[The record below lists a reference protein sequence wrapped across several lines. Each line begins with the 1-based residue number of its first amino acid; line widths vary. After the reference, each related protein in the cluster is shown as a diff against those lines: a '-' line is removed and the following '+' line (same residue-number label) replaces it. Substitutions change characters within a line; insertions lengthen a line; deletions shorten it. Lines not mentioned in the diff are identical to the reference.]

1 MKRYS
6 IVIQPSNSVIEEVK
20 QMKELLASKI
30 GWYNSKNSLAH
41 ITINEFELEEIE
53 LEHINSKLTKITTY
67 LKSQEVQFTSFDVFS
82 NGAFFLKPNV
92 ASRHYLK
99 EIMTTVHQKFSYP
112 TNIKSYEPHM
122 SIGRRIQPENI
133 EVAKSLF
140 SKNPNI
146 SFICDTIALR
156 CFNEE
161 RKQFHVIATFSFLGE
176 ESQDVIQGLLF

>member
-30 GWYNSKNSLAH
+30 GWYNSKNSVAH
-41 ITINEFELEEIE
+41 ITINEFEQNEIE
-53 LEHINSKLTKITTY
+53 LVNIKSKLTEITTY
-67 LKSQEVQFTSFDVFS
+67 LKSQEVQFTNFDVFP

-92 ASRHYLK
+92 SSRHYLK
-99 EIMTTVHQKFSYP
+99 KIMTSVHQKFSYP

-122 SIGRRIQPENI
+122 SIGRRIQPESI
-133 EVAKSLF
+133 EIAKSLF
-140 SKNPNI
+140 SKDPNI
-146 SFICDTIALR
+146 SFMCDTIALR

-161 RKQFHVIATFSFLGE
+161 RKQFDVIATFSFLGE
-176 ESQDVIQGLLF
+176 ESKDEIQGFLF